1 MIFKPWADDLK
12 FIDIYMV
19 YRRTTGPIRRAKG
32 GWTPEEVISFLQK
45 CVFIVQIPM
54 NYGRHL
60 FLFHTDDE
68 RIQCLFLKQLHNFN
82 SIFSLFWL
90 IYLSLEFNLHMW
102 ETQLNFPVVLFIYH
116 IFFNIFV
123 FSKLYMC
130 LTGVCFAPNYHFHVV
145 LLMINGTREYFLQDD
160 TLKRAV
166 AAYRGKS
173 WKKIGTICYS
183 LIHDTFCKKWPI
195 ECELDVQFF
204 IAFTIL

>member
-1 MIFKPWADDLK
+1 MAP
-12 FIDIYMV
+12 
-19 YRRTTGPIRRAKG
+19 G
-32 GWTPEEVISFLQK
+32 
-45 CVFIVQIPM
+45 
-54 NYGRHL
+54 
-60 FLFHTDDE
+60 
-68 RIQCLFLKQLHNFN
+68 
-82 SIFSLFWL
+82 
-90 IYLSLEFNLHMW
+90 FNLHMW

-204 IAFTIL
+204 IALQSCSNTFYILHHLLFKEIIYCGTYSGCLRWS